1 MKDEQIIQRIE
12 KGYIRIQNA
21 LQKKIKFQNMSNILS
36 IKKLR
41 ALIWLIGILKIKN
54 MQYAVL

>member
-1 MKDEQIIQRIE
+1 MKDEQIIQRTE
-12 KGYIRIQNA
+12 KEYIRIQNA
-21 LQKKIKFQNMSNILS
+21 LQKKIKIQNMSNILS

-54 MQYAVL
+54 MRYAVL